1 MPDNIKPDET
11 QVIPKEIPWDNF
23 DDVLEVLQKMKTGEW
38 DWKRNGVCKYINVRV
53 DSRDMKC
60 VISDRNN
67 KRITLEEL
75 KKQSK

>member
-1 MPDNIKPDET
+1 MPDIVKLEDKQT
-11 QVIPKEIPWDNF
+11 VSKEIPWDNF
-23 DDVLEVLQKMKTGEW
+23 DDVLEVLQKMRTGEW
-38 DWKRNGVCKYINVRV
+38 DWKHISICKYINVRV

-67 KRITLEEL
+67 KRITLEDL